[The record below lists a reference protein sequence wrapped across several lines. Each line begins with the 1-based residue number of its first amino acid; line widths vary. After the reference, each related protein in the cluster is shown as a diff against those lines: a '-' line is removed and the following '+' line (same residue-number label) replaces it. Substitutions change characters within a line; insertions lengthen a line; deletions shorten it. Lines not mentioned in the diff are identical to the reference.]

1 MMDAIIDLQIRLS
14 YLEQTIDEL
23 NAVVTCQNQEL
34 AELQAKLRLIYQQA
48 TEDKQTVAAFD
59 VLGDKPPHY

>member
-1 MMDAIIDLQIRLS
+1 MDAIIDLQIRLS

-34 AELQAKLRLIYQQA
+34 AELQAKLRLIYQA
-48 TEDKQTVAAFD
+48 IEDKQTVAAFD

>member
-34 AELQAKLRLIYQQA
+34 AELQAKLRLIYQA
-48 TEDKQTVAAFD
+48 IKDKQTVAAFD

>member
-34 AELQAKLRLIYQQA
+34 AELQAKLRLIYQA
-48 TEDKQTVAAFD
+48 IEDKQTVAAFD